1 MSHKVNILSTRVL
14 ENDII
19 SSLDKNRVNVIQK
32 DFIKTK
38 SLSFNKQEL
47 LTNINWIVTSKTAL
61 KIILNTYNIAQLKSI
76 NFFSVG
82 RQTTN
87 LIVENQLKVIEWA
100 NYSENLAQKII
111 KNHHTKHFFFIGGE
125 MRRGE
130 INSYLKDHDIQLSEW
145 IVYTTTLSPNEI
157 KEPIDGLM
165 FFSPSAVQS
174 FVKMNSISNQQL
186 FCIGNTTA
194 KEAKKYSQ
202 NIHTPK
208 EQTFKS
214 VIELVNTYYK

>member
-1 MSHKVNILSTRVL
+1 MSNRVNILSTRVL
-14 ENDII
+14 ENDIV
-19 SSLDKNRVNVIQK
+19 SSLDRKRVNLIQK

-38 SLSFNKQEL
+38 SLSFSKQEL
-47 LTNINWIVTSKTAL
+47 LTNNNWIITSKTAL
-61 KIILNTYNIAQLKSI
+61 KIILNTYTIDELKSI
-76 NFFSVG
+76 NFFSIG

-87 LIVENQLKVIEWA
+87 LIIENQLKEIEWA
-100 NYSENLAQKII
+100 NYSGNLAHKII

-130 INSYLKDHDIQLSEW
+130 LNVFLKNQNIQLTEW

-157 KEPIDGLM
+157 YEPIDGLL

-174 FVKMNSISNQQL
+174 FVKTNSISNQQL

-194 KEAKKYSQ
+194 NEAKKYSQ

-214 VIELVNTYYK
+214 VLELVNTYYK